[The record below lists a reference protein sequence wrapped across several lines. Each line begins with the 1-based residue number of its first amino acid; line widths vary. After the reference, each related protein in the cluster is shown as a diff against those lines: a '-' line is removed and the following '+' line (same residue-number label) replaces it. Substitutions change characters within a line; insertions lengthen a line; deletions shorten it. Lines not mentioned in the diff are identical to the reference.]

1 VTQELQSFWQDEAG
15 SELVEWAV
23 VTSILLLATVGVLTL
38 IGDELKAAFERILA
52 ELQGSP

>member
-1 VTQELQSFWQDEAG
+1 MRELRSFWQDEAG

-23 VTSILLLATVGVLTL
+23 VTSVLLLATVLVLTQ

-52 ELQGSP
+52 ELQSLP